1 MQRFGVVVMG
11 TIRDL
16 NDIVDI
22 AKEIMKKDKNIS
34 WLAAIDEAR
43 KIVLRNKNKDMEIE
57 WTKTYY
63 NGVGEVVAVEVVK
76 TNENKISNK
85 E

>member
-1 MQRFGVVVMG
+1 MG

-16 NDIVDI
+16 NDVVDI
-22 AKEIMKKDKNIS
+22 AKEIIKNDENIS

-43 KIVLRNKNKDMEIE
+43 EIVLRNKNKDMEIE

>member
-1 MQRFGVVVMG
+1 MG

-16 NDIVDI
+16 NDVVDI

-43 KIVLRNKNKDMEIE
+43 EIVLRNKNKDMEIE
-57 WTKTYY
+57 LTKTYY

>member
-1 MQRFGVVVMG
+1 MG

-16 NDIVDI
+16 NDVVDI
-22 AKEIMKKDKNIS
+22 AKEIIKNDENIS

-43 KIVLRNKNKDMEIE
+43 EIVLRNKDKDDEIE
-57 WTKTYY
+57 WTRTYY
-63 NGVGEVVAVEVVK
+63 NGAGEVVAVEVVK

>member
-1 MQRFGVVVMG
+1 MG

-16 NDIVDI
+16 NDVVDI
-22 AKEIMKKDKNIS
+22 AKEIMKNDENIS

-43 KIVLRNKNKDMEIE
+43 EIVLRNKNKDMEIE

>member
-1 MQRFGVVVMG
+1 MG

-16 NDIVDI
+16 NDVVDI
-22 AKEIMKKDKNIS
+22 AKEIMKKDEKIS

-43 KIVLRNKNKDMEIE
+43 EIVLRNKNKDMEIE
-57 WTKTYY
+57 LTKNYY
-63 NGVGEVVAVEVVK
+63 NGVGDVVEVLVELVK